1 MSDRKNE
8 ILLDAGTGEL
18 EILEFQVDG
27 VDFAINVAKVQ
38 EIVINQNVVAT
49 PLGKVG
55 VKGIM
60 SIRDSIYTVIDL
72 KKILF
77 DKDTVA
83 DNSIYYILTNFNN
96 LHMAFMVEK
105 VENIRRCGWS
115 EMIKPSAVLNSGD
128 NAGIT
133 GILNFDGE
141 IISVLDFE
149 KIVTD
154 IAPELGLDI
163 KTVNNTDKDIVSKRN
178 NYTVLVADDSKMLN
192 KMITDT
198 IHSAGYNVISVE
210 DGKQSL
216 DLVLSDNKV
225 NLLVTDIE
233 MPVMDGLESSRLIKE
248 KKPEFPIIAF
258 SSLINDALMRKIE
271 NLKLDGA
278 CTKPEIGQ
286 LVDKIDKL
294 IVK

>member
-1 MSDRKNE
+1 M
-8 ILLDAGTGEL
+8 
-18 EILEFQVDG
+18 
-27 VDFAINVAKVQ
+27 
-38 EIVINQNVVAT
+38 
-49 PLGKVG
+49 
-55 VKGIM
+55 
-60 SIRDSIYTVIDL
+60 
-72 KKILF
+72 
-77 DKDTVA
+77 
-83 DNSIYYILTNFNN
+83 
-96 LHMAFMVEK
+96 
-105 VENIRRCGWS
+105 
-115 EMIKPSAVLNSGD
+115 
-128 NAGIT
+128 
-133 GILNFDGE
+133 
-141 IISVLDFE
+141 
-149 KIVTD
+149 TD

-178 NYTVLVADDSKMLN
+178 NHTVLVADDSKMLN
-192 KMITDT
+192 RMITET
-198 IHSAGYNVISVE
+198 IHAAGYNVISVE